1 MVNLG
6 KAGRDMDYLKRYLI
20 EEEIEEYQE
29 NHISRREMVRRVLI
43 ITGSVPTTASIL
55 LAAGCGASPTAT
67 LAPSAAPASAAPSGA
82 PSAAPSAPPHSDAC
96 HGDAHRVAER
106 DAERDHR
113 PADRPGDRG
122 RGRAIPRPGRHRL

>member
-6 KAGRDMDYLKRYLI
+6 KAGRDMDYLNRSLI

-29 NHISRREMVRRVLI
+29 SHISRREMIRRVLI

-67 LAPSAAPASAAPSGA
+67 VAVSSAAPSAAASARPSTAPSAAPNTA
-82 PSAAPSAPPHSDAC
+82 PSAAPSSAPSSA
-96 HGDAHRVAER
+96 
-106 DAERDHR
+106 
-113 PADRPGDRG
+113 PAATAART
-122 RGRAIPRPGRHRL
+122 A